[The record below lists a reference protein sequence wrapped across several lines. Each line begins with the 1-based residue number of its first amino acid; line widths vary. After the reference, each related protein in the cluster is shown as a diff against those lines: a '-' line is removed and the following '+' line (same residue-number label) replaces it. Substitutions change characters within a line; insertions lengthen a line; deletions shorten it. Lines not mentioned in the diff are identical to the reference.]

1 MSNYAI
7 FGIGVVVGVF
17 LGIFLLGLAIGVGQF
32 IYFGGGGDE

>member
-7 FGIGVVVGVF
+7 FGIGVFIGVF
-17 LGIFLLGLAIGVGQF
+17 GGIFLIGLAIGIGQF